1 MNKKLFILVFAIAL
15 LLSLL
20 SPAPVHSSNLVPC
33 KDSQAFLERQ
43 ASAPDSYYFNQPY
56 KAYSEYL
63 MCGDDGLPHLPLS
76 LDRAVDIAIPFGLFL
91 YIAGLI
97 GWSSRAYLQASGK
110 SKKPEENEIFIN
122 FPMAI
127 QSLIKGLIW
136 PALFFVEL
144 TSGQLAAKDREIYV
158 SPR

>member
-15 LLSLL
+15 SFSLA
-20 SPAPVHSSNLVPC
+20 SPVQAQNSNLVPC

-43 ASAPDSYYFNQPY
+43 LSAPDSYYFKQPY

-76 LDRAVDIAIPFGLFL
+76 LDRAIDVAIPFGLFL
-91 YIAGLI
+91 YIAGFI
-97 GWSSRAYLQASGK
+97 GWSGRAYLQASGK
-110 SKKPEENEIFIN
+110 SKNPEENEIFIN
-122 FPMAI
+122 LPMAI
-127 QSLIKGLIW
+127 QSLIKGLLW
-136 PALFFVEL
+136 PFLFFVEL
-144 TSGQLAAKDREIYV
+144 TSGQLTARDREIYV